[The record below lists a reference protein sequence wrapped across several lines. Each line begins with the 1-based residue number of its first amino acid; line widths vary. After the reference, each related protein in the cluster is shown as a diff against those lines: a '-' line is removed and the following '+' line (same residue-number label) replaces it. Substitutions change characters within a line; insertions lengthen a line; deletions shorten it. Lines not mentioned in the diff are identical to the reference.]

1 MNHLLLAAE
10 AIAKQR
16 GKPLQAEEIV
26 QLNCLHKF
34 WETGSIDSLEKFE
47 QSKIFSKSREEDSV
61 VVLPPIM
68 TPYVMPEI
76 CAVFGK
82 SFLTVD
88 TASGLNLTQTTLLE
102 NGMQQVQSEPAS
114 LFALVTKIPTLGEA
128 KWPQLTQ
135 EAPTIPDGGP
145 VASESDF
152 AEVGEAL
159 VAWKAD
165 GAEAQQ
171 SEAKFEQKRIKPY
184 EISGYSE
191 FSYALWKRAGANFPS
206 LLKTFYRA
214 ALLHALDQA
223 IILGSGVGQMTG
235 YLTEDILSANRAAL
249 NAVSYDDLVDLESA
263 LAPQFRSNAVW
274 VMSKSVFTHLK
285 KKKDLQNRPLFPKL
299 GGAKPTLNEYPVIIS
314 QRCPALGTE
323 GDISLGDFSQYVCAV
338 EEDLFINLSAFAK
351 IRQQVVCTLIG
362 MNVGGKVVH
371 NRAFVKLV

>member
-1 MNHLLLAAE
+1 MKNPLLLTGE

-16 GKPLQAEEIV
+16 GSALRAEEII
-26 QLNCLHKF
+26 QLNALHKF
-34 WETGSIDSLEKFE
+34 WDTGNIDSLQESE
-47 QSKIFSKSREEDSV
+47 QSQIFSKSREGDTV
-61 VVLPPIM
+61 VILPPIM
-68 TPYVMPEI
+68 TPFIMPEI
-76 CAVFGK
+76 SSVFGK

-88 TASGLNLTQTTLLE
+88 SQSGLNVIQTTLLE
-102 NGMQQVQSEPAS
+102 NGMQQTHSEPAS
-114 LFALVTKIPTLGEA
+114 LFALATKIPTLGEA

-135 EAPTIPDGGP
+135 ETPTVGDG
-145 VASESDF
+145 SESDF

-165 GAEAQQ
+165 GAESQQ
-171 SEAKFEQKRIKPY
+171 SEAKFEQKRIMPF
-184 EISGYSE
+184 EVSGYSE

-206 LLKTFYRA
+206 MLKMFYRA

-223 IILGSGVGQMTG
+223 IILGTGVGQMKG
-235 YLTEDILSANRAAL
+235 YLTEAILSANRATP
-249 NAVSYDDLVDLESA
+249 NAISYDDLADLESA

-274 VMSKSVFTHLK
+274 VTSKTAFTHLK
-285 KKKDLQNRPLFPKL
+285 KKKDSQNRPLFPKL
-299 GGAKPTLNEYPVIIS
+299 GGPNPTLNEYPVIIS

-351 IRQQVVCTLIG
+351 LKQQVVCTLIG

-371 NRAFVKLV
+371 PRAFVKLV